1 MRLSEREKEREK
13 KADELKEAQERALK
27 EAHKREIQ
35 KALDGS
41 KAVEDISSEERFY
54 NRSVKIR
61 KGIMGFLVDNE
72 DKSYESLG
80 DLEAQAANAAK
91 CSMVTARRWLYQFTR
106 EGKPF
111 QIVDKGNFYIIR
123 GRSLSQV

>member
-1 MRLSEREKEREK
+1 MSDSEKEREK
-13 KADELKEAQERALK
+13 EAEERRLAEERALK
-27 EAHKREIQ
+27 EAHKREVQ
-35 KALDGS
+35 RALDSS

-61 KGIMGFLVDNE
+61 KGIMAFLVDNE
-72 DKSYESLG
+72 DKSFESLG
-80 DLEAQAANAAK
+80 DLEAQAANSAK

-123 GRSLSQV
+123 GRSLSQT